1 MAEKILSEPAASQ
14 AVDDFKL
21 VEGIGPAVEKSLH
34 AAGILTYTQ
43 LASMKPEKLARLLDG
58 MIGYSPKRI
67 KEQDWSGQA
76 RTMANKV
83 GQTFAGENYEG
94 PNNSLHYAS
103 YTVELLLDRNNQVRR
118 TRIMHVQ
125 TQQETTWAGW
135 NTDRLRGFLVDSGQL
150 QIPSEL
156 GEAAKTMPA
165 PARKLNHEASR
176 HSIPL
181 RGSTKIAETQLFNQA
196 GQPLGVL
203 IPSYTPFKVHLVLD
217 LSQVDVPKG
226 ERLSYDATIYLR
238 KMGKGGHFVT

>member
-150 QIPSEL
+150 
-156 GEAAKTMPA
+156 PA
-165 PARKLNHEASR
+165 ENPIRTRRS
-176 HSIPL
+176 S
-181 RGSTKIAETQLFNQA
+181 
-196 GQPLGVL
+196 
-203 IPSYTPFKVHLVLD
+203 
-217 LSQVDVPKG
+217 
-226 ERLSYDATIYLR
+226 
-238 KMGKGGHFVT
+238 